1 MDIYLENFGERQS
14 HASTLAGK
22 IVSVAGRQ
30 VITGVVDGW
39 SDSSVWQNRRCWFAF
54 STIGLSF
61 RLWCIFL
68 RRPFPLRFIFGFY
81 FHNVYLAS
89 QLIISKENRISE
101 KQVISRYV
109 CTECQ
114 SAFSFYLVSNG
125 SRLAFLVTIAVGAL
139 LK

>member
-14 HASTLAGK
+14 HACTLTGK

-30 VITGVVDGW
+30 VITGVVDGIGLFCLAK
-39 SDSSVWQNRRCWFAF
+39 SALLVRV

-61 RLWCIFL
+61 RLWCTFL

-89 QLIISKENRISE
+89 QRIISKENRISE
-101 KQVISRYV
+101 KHVI
-109 CTECQ
+109 
-114 SAFSFYLVSNG
+114 
-125 SRLAFLVTIAVGAL
+125 
-139 LK
+139 